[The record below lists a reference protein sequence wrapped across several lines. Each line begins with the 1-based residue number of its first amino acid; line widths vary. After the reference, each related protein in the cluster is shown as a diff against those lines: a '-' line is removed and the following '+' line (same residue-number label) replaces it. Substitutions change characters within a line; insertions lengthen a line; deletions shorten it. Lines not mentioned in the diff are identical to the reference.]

1 MTSPL
6 TLEALPDVVRRHVT
20 DVKAIDMHTHL
31 LPPSHGSGEDSLL
44 LFGIDELLTYRMP
57 HELEPR
63 AHKPA
68 THACG
73 PCLGQTT
80 SLPSYSWYCR
90 SSRLSTR

>member
-44 LFGIDELLTYRMP
+44 LFGIDELLTYRM
-57 HELEPR
+57 HIGLEP
-63 AHKPA
+63 P
-68 THACG
+68 G
-73 PCLGQTT
+73 
-80 SLPSYSWYCR
+80 
-90 SSRLSTR
+90 

>member
-57 HELEPR
+57 HELEPW
-63 AHKPA
+63 AHRPA